1 MIFYDWKAEEKKEEE
16 KSPAP
21 ARIWIHNLKITRQ
34 VLYCSATTTALL
46 IHPVNYRNVGCFAIN
61 KSPFSYFS
69 SLLEWKKWGRTSW
82 MRWWR
87 QSEWWSV
94 VSKDL
99 AGNSNSEM
107 AAFPA
112 HTYTGLSWMSLR
124 KSFAQGKYKF
134 NFLLISI
141 CILLSKSASFFK
153 CGLEAL
159 VQNIKTRKPPNNRRL
174 PPAIGNFLANFYSRN
189 STLYKQLFKLSKQFL
204 VTKA

>member
-1 MIFYDWKAEEKKEEE
+1 MLLQWLEINQGLDISQRCTSLRGLNKDTPWFYYDGKAEEKKEEE

-21 ARIWIHNLKITRQ
+21 ARIWIHNLKITRLG
-34 VLYCSATTTALL
+34 VDRSATTAALL

-94 VSKDL
+94 ASKDL

-112 HTYTGLSWMSLR
+112 YTHTGLSWMSLR
-124 KSFAQGKYKF
+124 KSFAQEEYKF
-134 NFLLISI
+134 NFLLISVFVF
-141 CILLSKSASFFK
+141 CFQN
-153 CGLEAL
+153 AL
-159 VQNIKTRKPPNNRRL
+159 AFSSLQNLRTR
-174 PPAIGNFLANFYSRN
+174 
-189 STLYKQLFKLSKQFL
+189 
-204 VTKA
+204 